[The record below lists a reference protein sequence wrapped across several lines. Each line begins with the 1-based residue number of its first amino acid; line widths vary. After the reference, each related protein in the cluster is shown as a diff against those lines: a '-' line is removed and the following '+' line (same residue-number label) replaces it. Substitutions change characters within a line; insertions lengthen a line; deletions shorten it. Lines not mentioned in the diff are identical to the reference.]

1 MGIDDEHAKYWL
13 VVSYVDEE
21 VEEEWHYCSWACLA
35 ADAEI
40 QAEEEAKQMQACRN
54 VARQFR
60 LVFRLRRMRKGG
72 MVMLR
77 ATGIVRQVDNLG
89 RVVIPKEIRTGLEYR
104 EGQPLEFFV
113 QENGDVVLRKYERG
127 CTFCGNVEGVKEFRQ
142 KLVCAACVAEMK

>member
-1 MGIDDEHAKYWL
+1 MP
-13 VVSYVDEE
+13 
-21 VEEEWHYCSWACLA
+21 
-35 ADAEI
+35 
-40 QAEEEAKQMQACRN
+40 R
-54 VARQFR
+54 FR
-60 LVFRLRRMRKGG
+60 LKKRRSRCKPVGMLGVSSDWCSDWIRMRKGG

-77 ATGIVRQVDNLG
+77 ATGIVRPVDDLG

-127 CTFCGNVEGVKEFRQ
+127 CTFCGNTEGVKEFRQ